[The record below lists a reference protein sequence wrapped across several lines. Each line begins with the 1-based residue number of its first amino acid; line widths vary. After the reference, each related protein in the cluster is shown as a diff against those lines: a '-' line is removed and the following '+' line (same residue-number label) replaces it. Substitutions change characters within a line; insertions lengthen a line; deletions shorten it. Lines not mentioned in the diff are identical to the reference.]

1 MKVHLDRIELRLDNM
16 EKRMGAL
23 DMRFKSLDD
32 LLLEVIKREKDAM
45 KQFSDLGY
53 SGKDM

>member
-1 MKVHLDRIELRLDNM
+1 MKDHLDRIELRLENM

-45 KQFSDLGY
+45 KQFSDLDY
-53 SGKDM
+53 SGRDM